1 MSRHVFA
8 VALILLSCSGG
19 EAADLKKLDRQLKKE
34 PAYQSKS
41 PRYVLLAFG
50 PEAKDRA
57 WLVLDGETLYVDR
70 NGDGDLTA
78 PRNKVAAKKDGPRD
92 EGPTF
97 EVGELTLNGKKH
109 THLKV
114 AVSPLKGWMFS
125 DF

>member
-1 MSRHVFA
+1 MFRHVMSL
-8 VALILLSCSGG
+8 ALILLTAAAGQS
-19 EAADLKKLDRQLKKE
+19 ADLKKVDRQIKKE

-57 WLVLDGETLYVDR
+57 WLVCDGDTLYVDR

-78 PRNKVAAKKDGPRD
+78 PGNKVAAKKDEHGD

-109 THLKV
+109 
-114 AVSPLKGWMFS
+114 
-125 DF
+125 